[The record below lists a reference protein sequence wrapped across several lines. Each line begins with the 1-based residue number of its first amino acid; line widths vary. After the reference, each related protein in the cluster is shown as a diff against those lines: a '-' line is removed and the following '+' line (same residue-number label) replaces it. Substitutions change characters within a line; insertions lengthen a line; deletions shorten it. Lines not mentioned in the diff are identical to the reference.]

1 MNELNRVRA
10 EPAGNALATERRV
23 FVRYPCDLETNCHP
37 LAAGSGPEWAGQV
50 NDLSRGGVGLILTR
64 RFELKTLLAIE
75 LQSRSG
81 EFARRVFGRV
91 VHVQR
96 RDDGAWLLGC
106 AFANE
111 LCDEDLHALL

>member
-1 MNELNRVRA
+1 MNKLNAVGLQ
-10 EPAGNALATERRV
+10 PAGNAVAAERRA

-37 LAAGSGPEWAGQV
+37 LTAGAGPEWSGQV
-50 NDLSRGGVGLILTR
+50 ADVSRGGVGLILSR

-75 LQSRSG
+75 LQSRTG
-81 EFARRVFGRV
+81 QFTRRVFGRV

-106 AFANE
+106 ALANE
-111 LCDEDLHALL
+111 LSDEDLRALL